1 MAQVSRSLH
10 VGSLGTATLNYS
22 VNICL
27 GQRMDSTA
35 AKSDKYSYWDS
46 DSSLHP
52 PKQIH
57 KMLNEKKHF
66 TDLKGITEKKKLTPW
81 QKIFGKCFEV
91 NAHHLKRIHCWSLRL
106 PWSVCTTA
114 AHRHR
119 HTEGW
124 QTAVANMLIS
134 HSSSSRYTFFKCCL
148 TRVLNVSLKQPR
160 GNL

>member
-66 TDLKGITEKKKLTPW
+66 TDLKGITEKNWHPGKKYLANVLKSMLTIW
-81 QKIFGKCFEV
+81 RGSIVEV
-91 NAHHLKRIHCWSLRL
+91 
-106 PWSVCTTA
+106 
-114 AHRHR
+114 
-119 HTEGW
+119 
-124 QTAVANMLIS
+124 
-134 HSSSSRYTFFKCCL
+134 
-148 TRVLNVSLKQPR
+148 
-160 GNL
+160 